1 VGADQETAGI
11 LKEVQLYKYYT
22 TICFLL
28 PMMLNLL
35 CDIGVLQETGTI
47 EFIIGIWN
55 GVAGFTF
62 LFNM

>member
-1 VGADQETAGI
+1 
-11 LKEVQLYKYYT
+11 LKEVQLYKNYT

-35 CDIGVLQETGTI
+35 CDVGVLQETG
-47 EFIIGIWN
+47 IIGLTIGMLN
-55 GVAGFTF
+55 GVAGYTF